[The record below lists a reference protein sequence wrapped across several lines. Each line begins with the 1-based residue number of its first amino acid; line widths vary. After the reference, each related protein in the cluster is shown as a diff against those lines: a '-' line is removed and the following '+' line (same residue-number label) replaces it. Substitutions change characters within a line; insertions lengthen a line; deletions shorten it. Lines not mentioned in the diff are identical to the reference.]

1 MNYSIELETKAK
13 KEFLKLS
20 IDTQKLLSAVI
31 DDLSKNPR
39 PVGAKKLAG
48 QEGYRVRQGNFR
60 ILYTIQ
66 DKTKTVRIYRIGD
79 RKDIYR

>member
-1 MNYSIELETKAK
+1 MNYFIELETKAK
-13 KEFLKLS
+13 KEFSKLS
-20 IDTQKLLSAVI
+20 VAAQKLLAAII

-39 PVGAKKLAG
+39 PIGAKKLVG

-60 ILYTIQ
+60 ILYTIN
-66 DKTKTVRIYRIGD
+66 DRAKTVRIYRIGD

>member
-1 MNYSIELETKAK
+1 MNYSVELETKAK
-13 KEFLKLS
+13 KEFFKLS
-20 IDTQKLLSAVI
+20 VETQKLLAAVI

-39 PVGAKKLAG
+39 PIGAKKLVG

-60 ILYTIQ
+60 VLYTIH